1 MKARKYADGGKTP
14 PKTKSVEAEVKAQR
28 RKEMYEKEQAATK
41 EANKVAVAQGGKP
54 NMRATSGQATEEF
67 RQKAKIAANLK
78 MAKQE
83 AIGGMGKTQLP
94 ASTEE
99 YHGKYAAIKPK
110 TIKRVI

>member
-1 MKARKYADGGKTP
+1 MKARKYAEGGKTP
-14 PKTKSVEAEVKAQR
+14 PKSVEAEVKAQR

-54 NMRATSGQATEEF
+54 AMRAKSGQATEEF

-78 MAKQE
+78 IDKLE
-83 AIGGMGKTQLP
+83 AAGAIKGPTP

-110 TIKRVI
+110 AIKKVI